1 MKTKKFPSSPIVKGT
16 ITMLHGDTC
25 WIELEKNLGIG
36 ILHQEQSLAR
46 DKSEPLEK
54 LDNYTIGKRMT
65 VYITH
70 LQNSHKNQDFWYV
83 NERWASNNPWLDLKI
98 KKNDEVIGTIVRT
111 AKIGYFVQLDNPDI
125 EVFLPQNQVPWS
137 DGSLGEE
144 PNEANISR
152 LPLAVDDRIKA
163 IVTEIHYPPSN
174 PVISLSKYLAYQAR
188 SDQTLE
194 TKQTFQTPLQY
205 SADIKGDLLTFQK
218 GLVKDKL
225 FTGKQFLIVD
235 DDKLALD
242 ALANLLIANGAKV
255 KSVYIQLNIDEVL
268 QTINHFIEQDSLD
281 LILIKYSLSK
291 KNEGLQLA
299 YNLFKNNKN
308 QRIILYTGDTVTDLP
323 DKHNLKNYVHSFFLQ
338 PLQLDKILACL
349 KGQEYWETNKI
360 VNFVG
365 NQTISDI
372 FNTGK
377 DAFDLLNSA
386 IHVYNL
392 DYAVLI
398 KVLSSQHLEVIHRAG
413 NSKFPTEKHL
423 VDRLLI
429 TKSDLRQLAKGVK
442 TELQLKP
449 NTHGNEGLKPYSK
462 WAHFLSLGNAKNPS
476 YILGIGWNNDQRH
489 FLRQNDLWA
498 FSLLI
503 QTKLEH
509 QFLNE
514 CLNRQLPFF
523 IQGQLLSGLTHEIR
537 NRFSP
542 WVNYQQTLRE
552 YWQQYKLSEADERQ
566 ALEFEIEKALD
577 GMETAYDRLDELMDL
592 MLGGLRQSGV
602 TTSIKTLLEQIK
614 QLFTTQLRQHGI
626 VLHIKPAPDITLGFS
641 PLYLLQSLS
650 NLILNTRKHMHRH
663 TGGKVEIITKIEEI
677 PQENDSTKV
686 LSIYVADNG
695 PGIPSHFVKNIFT
708 PGFSQA
714 VKPEER
720 TGMGLYISRFLLQQI
735 GGNVELIDNWRG
747 IGCVFRLQLP
757 LQ

>member
-25 WIELEKNLGIG
+25 WVELEENLGIG

-46 DKSEPLEK
+46 HKSEPLEK

-70 LQNSHKNQDFWYV
+70 LQNSHKNQYFWYV
-83 NERWASNNPWLDLKI
+83 NERWASNNPWADLKI
-98 KKNDEVIGTIVRT
+98 KNNDEVIGTIVRT

-174 PVISLSKYLAYQAR
+174 PVISLSQYLAYQAR
-188 SDQTLE
+188 SDQILE
-194 TKQTFQTPLQY
+194 TKQTFQIPLQY
-205 SADIKGDLLTFQK
+205 NAHIKG
-218 GLVKDKL
+218 
-225 FTGKQFLIVD
+225 
-235 DDKLALD
+235 
-242 ALANLLIANGAKV
+242 
-255 KSVYIQLNIDEVL
+255 
-268 QTINHFIEQDSLD
+268 
-281 LILIKYSLSK
+281 
-291 KNEGLQLA
+291 
-299 YNLFKNNKN
+299 
-308 QRIILYTGDTVTDLP
+308 
-323 DKHNLKNYVHSFFLQ
+323 
-338 PLQLDKILACL
+338 
-349 KGQEYWETNKI
+349 
-360 VNFVG
+360 
-365 NQTISDI
+365 
-372 FNTGK
+372 
-377 DAFDLLNSA
+377 
-386 IHVYNL
+386 
-392 DYAVLI
+392 
-398 KVLSSQHLEVIHRAG
+398 
-413 NSKFPTEKHL
+413 
-423 VDRLLI
+423 
-429 TKSDLRQLAKGVK
+429 
-442 TELQLKP
+442 
-449 NTHGNEGLKPYSK
+449 
-462 WAHFLSLGNAKNPS
+462 
-476 YILGIGWNNDQRH
+476 
-489 FLRQNDLWA
+489 WA

-509 QFLNE
+509 HFLNE

-677 PQENDSTKV
+677 SLYNNTQTV

-695 PGIPSHFVKNIFT
+695 PGIPSYFASKIFT
-708 PGFSQA
+708 PSFNQA
-714 VKPEER
+714 VKPEEHI
-720 TGMGLYISRFLLQQI
+720 GIGLYISRLLLQQI
-735 GGNVELIDNWRG
+735 GGNMELIENWRG
-747 IGCVFRLQLP
+747 IGCVFCLQLP
-757 LQ
+757 LSIDTGD